1 MNFQIIALN
10 DQNSPRLA
18 DLATFKELSQE
29 LRVPEPNENEI
40 EKLLDKL
47 RLTTTQRQS
56 LEKIISSEKIRNR
69 LMILDFLSNHELEKI
84 A

>member
-1 MNFQIIALN
+1 
-10 DQNSPRLA
+10 LA

-47 RLTTTQRQS
+47 RLSTTQRQS
-56 LEKIISSEKIRNR
+56 LEKIISSEKIR
-69 LMILDFLSNHELEKI
+69 K
-84 A
+84 